1 MHIKS
6 EIYKKIMDSQNT
18 CPPETG
24 GILGGQNEIITVE
37 HFDRGMQ
44 ADRMCSYIP
53 NIKELND
60 VIKQWQMKT
69 ISFMGIYHTH
79 FWSVETLSEADK
91 RYIDKILE
99 NMPLEFKR
107 LYFPIVVMPD
117 KKMVCYIAEQMQG
130 KMVITKEKLIVD

>member
-1 MHIKS
+1 
-6 EIYKKIMDSQNT
+6 MDSQNT

-44 ADRMCSYIP
+44 TDRMCSYIP

-69 ISFMGIYHTH
+69 ISFIGIYHTH

-107 LYFPIVVMPD
+107 LYFPKNEKKSYDFTNYYGSIIFKSNIV
-117 KKMVCYIAEQMQG
+117 KIYS
-130 KMVITKEKLIVD
+130 